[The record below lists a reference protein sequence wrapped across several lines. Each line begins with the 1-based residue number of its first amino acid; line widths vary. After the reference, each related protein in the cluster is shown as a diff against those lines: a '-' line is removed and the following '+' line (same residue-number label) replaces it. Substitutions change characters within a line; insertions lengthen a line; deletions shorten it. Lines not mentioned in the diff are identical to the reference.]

1 MFAVGG
7 VNQCSKWFNS
17 SAPRG
22 VSWCSFSKGFA
33 RLEVYQ
39 VVYQV
44 STGILLFIVNVDV
57 ALERVFRLPGFRSG
71 QREVIDAAMQG
82 RDVLAVMPTG
92 AGKSLTYQVP
102 AAISSGLTVVVS
114 PLIALMRDQVGALEK
129 LGVLAAAV
137 HSGLSEADQ
146 ERALLRASSLKM
158 LYLAPERLRSRATL
172 ERLKALRISRLV
184 VDEAHCVSQWGHD
197 FRPDYQLIGETRVAL
212 GNPPVTAVTA
222 TATIAVQDDVISSL
236 KLRDPLKVVTGFD
249 RPNLAYRV
257 LEVPSETAKLESL
270 KTLLELLPKP
280 GLVYA
285 ATRREAEDLARAI
298 QSWGIRSSFYH
309 GAREVADRDAVQDA
323 FQKGKLEVIVA
334 TNAFGM
340 GVDKRDVRFV
350 IHYRIPG
357 TLEAYYQEAGRA
369 GRDGN
374 PSQCWLLF
382 DQQDRALQSH
392 FIEQSTPSELELKR
406 IWSYFHASRDE
417 EDLISL
423 RWFDLERNLQIPSNK
438 LRVAYQHLE
447 KIGALERRLAP
458 MGTFKAHVAT
468 TVPSFEMS
476 ALEEHK
482 RRKTVML
489 EQILNFATNTT
500 CRRRGILEYFGET
513 AAFDACGDCDVC
525 RPNPLP
531 AWTRRVLVHLRD
543 IKRGAW
549 KSPNFAKI
557 TKPALAD
564 WTLAEIET
572 LLKTMRKAEIIDF
585 DHFLTAKAHQALESK
600 VVFPLLPKISAPAPN
615 SAEQARSMIS
625 DGVSISNISI
635 SLSESSD
642 NIQKMLERSLDRGEL
657 EPDKCISAQ
666 NLERVRVAAEH
677 IGFSPLSKLVA
688 ALPDLSKLELKAA
701 RLMIEGQ

>member
-1 MFAVGG
+1 M
-7 VNQCSKWFNS
+7 
-17 SAPRG
+17 
-22 VSWCSFSKGFA
+22 
-33 RLEVYQ
+33 
-39 VVYQV
+39 
-44 STGILLFIVNVDV
+44 NVDV
-57 ALERVFRLPGFRSG
+57 ALERVFRLPGFRPG
-71 QREVIDAAMQG
+71 QREVIEAAIQG

-92 AGKSLTYQVP
+92 AGKSLTYQLP
-102 AAISSGLTVVVS
+102 ASIASGLTVVIS
-114 PLIALMRDQVGALEK
+114 PLIALMRDQVAALEK
-129 LGVLAAAV
+129 LGILAAAL
-137 HSGLSEADQ
+137 HSGLSETEQ
-146 ERALLRASSLKM
+146 ERVLLRASSLKM
-158 LYLAPERLRSRATL
+158 LYLAPERLRSRTTL

-197 FRPDYQLIGETRVAL
+197 FRPDYQLISEARAAL
-212 GNPPVTAVTA
+212 GQPPVTAVTA
-222 TATIAVQDDVISSL
+222 TATVAVQNDVILSL
-236 KLRDPLKVVTGFD
+236 KLRDTFKLVTGFD
-249 RPNLAYRV
+249 RLNLAYRI
-257 LEVPSETAKLESL
+257 LEVPTETAKLEVL
-270 KTLLELLPKP
+270 KTLLELLPRP

-285 ATRREAEDLARAI
+285 ATRREAEDLARTL
-298 QSWGIRSSFYH
+298 QSWGVRASFYH

-350 IHYRIPG
+350 IHYRVPG

-369 GRDGN
+369 GRDGD

-382 DQQDRALQSH
+382 DQQDRALQAH

-406 IWSYFHASRDE
+406 IWSYFHAARDD
-417 EDLISL
+417 EDVISL
-423 RWFDLERNLQIPSNK
+423 RWMDLERNLQIPSNK

-458 MGTFKAHVAT
+458 AGLFKAKVST
-468 TVPSFEMS
+468 SVPSFEMS

-489 EQILNFATNTT
+489 EQMLGFAMNTT

-513 AAFDACGDCDVC
+513 AAFDACGECDVC

-531 AWTRRVLVHLRD
+531 AWTRRVMVHLRD
-543 IKRGAW
+543 VKRGAW
-549 KSPNFAKI
+549 KAPNFAKI
-557 TKPALAD
+557 AKPALAD

-572 LLKTMRKAEIIDF
+572 LLKTLQKDEMIDSDYF
-585 DHFLTAKAHQALESK
+585 PTFKGKLALESK
-600 VVFPLLPKISAPAPN
+600 VVLPLLAAIATPAPN
-615 SAEQARSMIS
+615 AFEQARSMIS
-625 DGVSISNISI
+625 QGVSISDISV

-642 NIQKMLERSLDRGEL
+642 NIQKMLERALDRGEL
-657 EPDKCISAQ
+657 EPGKCISAK
-666 NLERVRVAAEH
+666 NLKRVRVAAEN

-701 RLMIEGQ
+701 RLLIEEQL